1 MKKLLLALSLLSCSV
16 LSSLA
21 FADSNL
27 QNTTINATTYAPI
40 YTLDD
45 KPVLGRVENV
55 YLNSIEPLQHIPFA
69 GKIDTGADTTS
80 IHASNIHVTSRHP
93 KFKDLQDNAL
103 MQALI
108 NTPEI
113 DDVAYHDRDA
123 ELFAPYQVTVSFDLE
138 HPYNN
143 ELVSV
148 SLPLTRVGVI
158 RNRTSKK
165 PIVRPTVTL
174 PMTIADTT
182 VMTEV
187 NLTDRSQFSAPV
199 LIGKTFLKNKA
210 WVFAGYD
217 YLQQQK
223 QAQLIGRKEQVNIGG
238 INQNISYSMSNN
250 YTSLHATNIKV
261 DSKTQQVSFEISDSN
276 GNTTALTRPLERMI
290 KVADQQRP
298 MVYVPITMYNQKH
311 HYWLV
316 YLSDRS
322 QFHSQIRLGQETLNQ
337 HFMID
342 PSATNLLSTSEETFD
357 SKSKA
362 LQVSGQE
369 TLRLDGITLNAEPS
383 LVVKTPLLKVP
394 SFEIYQDRGKDWV
407 TYYLSTTNGDAKK
420 FSKPIN
426 KKLKVGDSIR
436 PVVFGTFILHG
447 QEVELAY
454 AIDVLDEDEDNEYF
468 IIGRKMSNQRV
479 LINTRSDNLLEG
491 YPLFKAGHIE
501 VAQIDQLSFPVKLD
515 TGADISSINAQ
526 NIRRFKQAGQQ
537 MVSFDYQ
544 NDLGMDQSF
553 TLPVVDT
560 MTVTAKAGEKAT
572 VRPVVEMFVKLGTL
586 EKKVRVNLQ
595 DRSRFHYS
603 MILGKNFLKYGAVVS
618 SDEDYILTQ
627 KPASEQ

>member
-1 MKKLLLALSLLSCSV
+1 MK
-16 LSSLA
+16 
-21 FADSNL
+21 
-27 QNTTINATTYAPI
+27 
-40 YTLDD
+40 
-45 KPVLGRVENV
+45 LGGR
-55 YLNSIEPLQHIPFA
+55 A
-69 GKIDTGADTTS
+69 
-80 IHASNIHVTSRHP
+80 NIHITSSHS
-93 KFKDLQDNAL
+93 KFKDLQDTAL
-103 MQALI
+103 MEALI
-108 NTPEI
+108 STPEI
-113 DDVAYHDRDA
+113 DDVTYDDWDA
-123 ELFAPYQVTVSFDLE
+123 ELFAPYQVTVSFDME
-138 HPYNN
+138 NPYNN
-143 ELVSV
+143 EIVSIN
-148 SLPLTRVGVI
+148 SPLTRVGVI

-199 LIGKTFLKNKA
+199 LIGKTFLNDNA

-223 QAQLIGRKEQVNIGG
+223 QAKLIGRKEQVNIGG
-238 INQNISYSMSNN
+238 ISQNISYSMSNN

-261 DSKTQQVSFEISDSN
+261 DSKTQQVSFEISDAN

-290 KVADQQRP
+290 KVGGQQRP
-298 MVYVPITMYNQKH
+298 MVYIPVTMHNQKR

-342 PSATNLLSTSEETFD
+342 PSATGLLSASEKTFN

-362 LQVSGQE
+362 LQISGQE
-369 TLRLDGITLNAEPS
+369 TLSLDDVTLKAEPS

-407 TYYLSTTNGDAKK
+407 TYYLSTADGDAKQ

-426 KKLKVGDSIR
+426 KKLKVGNSIR
-436 PVVFGTFILHG
+436 PVVFGTFIIHG

-454 AIDVLDEDEDNEYF
+454 AIDVLDEDEDNEHF
-468 IIGRKMSNQRV
+468 VIGQKMSNQGV
-479 LINTRSDNLLEG
+479 LINTRSDNLLDS

-526 NIRRFKQAGQQ
+526 NIHLFKQANQQ

-544 NDLGMDQSF
+544 NDLGMEKSF
-553 TLPVVDT
+553 TLPVVDK

-618 SDEDYILTQ
+618 SDKNYILTQ
-627 KPASEQ
+627 KPSSEQ